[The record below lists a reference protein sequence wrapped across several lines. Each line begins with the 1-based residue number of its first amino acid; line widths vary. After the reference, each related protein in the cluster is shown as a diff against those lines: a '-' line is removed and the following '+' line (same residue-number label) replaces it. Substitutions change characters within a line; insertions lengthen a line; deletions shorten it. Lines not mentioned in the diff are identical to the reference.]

1 MKYDICVVSSSR
13 ADFGLLLPLL
23 RRLEASDSLALK
35 FLVTGSHLS
44 LKHGYTVDE
53 IEKSGI
59 PIVAKVRTD
68 PEDTSATKLRAT
80 FQTQLKPFY
89 RVKSNCPECPGGLG

>member
-1 MKYDICVVSSSR
+1 MGEPQSVSTQLTNELIKMKYDICVVSSSR

-53 IEKSGI
+53 IEKLLKKMTNYISNI
-59 PIVAKVRTD
+59 
-68 PEDTSATKLRAT
+68 
-80 FQTQLKPFY
+80 FQ
-89 RVKSNCPECPGGLG
+89 VKINQKNLVKIMN